1 MKEEGKYRLFRP
13 YSRPISAVSGK
24 FRPYCPLADTTQN
37 GRYGLILAEL
47 ARFSSNRSRFGTNWA
62 ASARIEPSR
71 CESEEKKK
79 KNLDADRRAGNR
91 VGRRVPRRA
100 TSDAGAAPLVLHPCF
115 LGIQLDVMHKE
126 QPEKERSK
134 RKEEMQQMMLQMRAM
149 LAKLSTHAFFTTFSS
164 TKKLNV
170 TKLNLLQCVGRKF
183 VLLYS
188 FLAIL
193 YKRCYV
199 MLIWCPWYI

>member
-1 MKEEGKYRLFRP
+1 M
-13 YSRPISAVSGK
+13 
-24 FRPYCPLADTTQN
+24 ADT
-37 GRYGLILAEL
+37 
-47 ARFSSNRSRFGTNWA
+47 ARFWPNQPGSA
-62 ASARIEPSR
+62 QIEADLARIEPHRRESSR
-71 CESEEKKK
+71 VGANPRKKKK

-170 TKLNLLQCVGRKF
+170 TKLNLLQCVGRKL

-199 MLIWCPWYI
+199 MLI

>member
-1 MKEEGKYRLFRP
+1 
-13 YSRPISAVSGK
+13 
-24 FRPYCPLADTTQN
+24 
-37 GRYGLILAEL
+37 
-47 ARFSSNRSRFGTNWA
+47 
-62 ASARIEPSR
+62 
-71 CESEEKKK
+71 
-79 KNLDADRRAGNR
+79 
-91 VGRRVPRRA
+91 
-100 TSDAGAAPLVLHPCF
+100 
-115 LGIQLDVMHKE
+115 MHKE
-126 QPEKERSK
+126 QPEKEQSK

-199 MLIWCPWYI
+199 MLI